1 VKKSDELSIRPTFHQ
16 EEQGVTRKSGRL
28 LLTLLAALL
37 LPALLAREARACS
50 CGGSGAPC
58 QEYWQTDAV
67 FVGAVVGESKFVVEE
82 AGYKHTMR
90 LVRLA
95 VEQPLRGVEAAE
107 VEVAT
112 GWGGGDCG
120 YEFHRGMRYVVYADR
135 DEKDGRLFTSM
146 CTRTRLLAEA
156 DEDLAFVR
164 GLGAAEPTGAV
175 FGEVHRRNYFWKEGD
190 LTYKPV
196 AGAEV
201 TIEGA
206 DASRDLKTDADG
218 LFRAEGLAP
227 GKYRVTMKVP
237 PGLFY
242 ETAEGE
248 KRTIVKDVELAA
260 RGCAQAGFYL
270 ESDTRVSGRVL
281 EASGKPA
288 VNIPIQMRG
297 ASPASSNGNT
307 FLYAK
312 TDAEGRFEFKAVPPG
327 EYLLGVRVLG
337 SLGQPLPYPRT
348 YFPGTPS
355 RDAAG
360 VVKVKEG
367 ERLGDLEMRLP
378 APLDE
383 YEVTGTVV
391 YEDGRAAPGASVYVS
406 QVEDDRTGDNKS
418 VQADERGR
426 FTVKVYDGLNYRMS
440 AYPPHATGPAPQ
452 SPWIDVP
459 PRGARPVRLVLP
471 VLKK

>member
-1 VKKSDELSIRPTFHQ
+1 MR
-16 EEQGVTRKSGRL
+16 RKLGRL
-28 LLTLLAALL
+28 LLAAAALL
-37 LPALLAREARACS
+37 LPALLAREARACT
-50 CGGSGAPC
+50 CAGNRAPC
-58 QEYWQTDAV
+58 QDYWRADAV
-67 FVGAVVGESKFVVEE
+67 FVGVAVGESKFTVDE
-82 AGYKHTMR
+82 GSYKHTQR

-120 YEFHRGMRYVVYADR
+120 YQFQRGGRYVVYANR
-135 DEKDGRLFTSM
+135 GEKDGRLYTGICM
-146 CTRTRLLAEA
+146 RTRTLAEA
-156 DEDLAFVR
+156 EEDLAYFR
-164 GLGAAEPTGAV
+164 GLGAAEPTGTV

-190 LTYKPV
+190 LTILPV
-196 AGAEV
+196 ADAEIKV
-201 TIEGA
+201 EGA
-206 DASRDLKTDADG
+206 DVSRELKTDAG
-218 LFRAEGLAP
+218 GRFRVGGLAP
-227 GKYRVTMKVP
+227 GKYRVMMKVP

-242 ETAEGE
+242 ETGEGE
-248 KRTIVKDVELAA
+248 KRTVVHELEVAA
-260 RGCAQAGFYL
+260 RGCAQSDFYL
-270 ESDTRVSGRVL
+270 ESDTRVAGRVL
-281 EASGKPA
+281 EASGRPA
-288 VNIPIQMRG
+288 ANIPLQMRG
-297 ASPASSNGNT
+297 APSDARNINT

-327 EYLLGVRVLG
+327 EYLLGVRLLG
-337 SLGQPLPYPRT
+337 SVGQPLPYPRT

-360 VVKVKEG
+360 VVRVKEG

-378 APLDE
+378 APLEE

-391 YEDGRAAPGASVYVS
+391 WEDGRPAPGASVYVN
-406 QVEDDRTGDNKS
+406 QTDDDRTGDSRN

-426 FTVKVYDGLNYRMS
+426 FVVKVYEGMNYRMS
-440 AYPPHATGPAPQ
+440 AYPRGATGPAPQ

-459 PRGARPVRLVLP
+459 PPGARPVRLVLP